1 LRTDSHCGEIESN
14 STLDVIFTQDVLKW
28 IEIVNIYSRFYNF
41 KIEWFNE
48 KGFIGVIECIPY
60 HIYSSTEH
68 SFLKNGKRLL

>member
-41 KIEWFNE
+41 KI
-48 KGFIGVIECIPY
+48 
-60 HIYSSTEH
+60 
-68 SFLKNGKRLL
+68 